1 MINNKIIED
10 KELLRKCLIFYNMGG
25 EDQDINSLSFEN
37 VESINFMKFK
47 TQLRPVLSK
56 DDKFNLDEAKQ
67 MSLAT

>member
-1 MINNKIIED
+1 MV
-10 KELLRKCLIFYNMGG
+10 G